1 MYHRNEKRKYKYY
14 EDLQVRITPERKK
27 FFDELIVG
35 KKFKKESIIIKI
47 MEFYVYLAC
56 IFIIYKLIKY
66 YH

>member
-1 MYHRNEKRKYKYY
+1 MKKENINIMKIYKCELLLKEKN
-14 EDLQVRITPERKK
+14 

>member
-35 KKFKKESIIIKI
+35 KKFKKES
-47 MEFYVYLAC
+47 L
-56 IFIIYKLIKY
+56 
-66 YH
+66 

>member
-56 IFIIYKLIKY
+56 VFIIYKLIKY